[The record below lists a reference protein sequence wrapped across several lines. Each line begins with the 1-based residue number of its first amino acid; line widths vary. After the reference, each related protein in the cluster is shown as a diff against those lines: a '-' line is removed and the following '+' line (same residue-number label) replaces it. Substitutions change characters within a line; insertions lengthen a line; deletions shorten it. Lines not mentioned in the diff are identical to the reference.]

1 MGYNLYNSEERSN
14 IFDDEVKRFNNKYY
28 NDELSNLIA
37 TGKARLAAAS
47 INILSVTPIYK
58 EDDICGYIFNYE
70 YQWKSRGNYIW
81 SKDSFIAE
89 DYYLYL
95 DSNFLYN
102 NVILDRVKRIR
113 DILEDPD
120 DRGKYN
126 YLEDEKE
133 S

>member
-1 MGYNLYNSEERSN
+1 MGYNLYNSEERSK
-14 IFDDEVKRFNNKYY
+14 IFDDEVKRFNAKYS

-58 EDDICGYIFNYE
+58 EDDIYGYIFNYE

-102 NVILDRVKRIR
+102 NVILNRVKRIR